1 MRYQVIASAVNRTG
15 KKDATGAFIPC
26 AQKHVEYL
34 RSQGHTVTL
43 TLLDL
48 VNGSANSKDLLAV
61 DGLVY
66 YGHGTSRGLQTGHYY
81 GAGMARLARQ
91 LNERGVTEL
100 ALYACSFMGGQAVD
114 TFMRLWKG
122 DRLFG
127 HTTAGHCAY
136 NPFVAWRLRDK
147 DGIVHRHDEFTM
159 QRKSVAVWRKSLRK
173 HLISGAIH
181 FAELPTLDGD
191 TLLERIYNLQDGK

>member
-1 MRYQVIASAVNRTG
+1 MKYQVIASAVNRPG
-15 KKDATGAFIPC
+15 KKDATRAFIPC

-34 RSQGHTVTL
+34 RAQGHSVTL

-48 VNGSANSKDLLAV
+48 VNGSVNAKDILHV

-66 YGHGTSRGLQTGHYY
+66 YGHGTTRGLQTGHYY

-91 LNERGVTEL
+91 LNEKGVKEL
-100 ALYACSFMGGQAVD
+100 ALYACSFMGGQAAD

-136 NPFVAWRLRDK
+136 NPFVAWKTRNA
-147 DGIVHRHDEFTM
+147 DGIVVDDYDIADVSKTPGKI
-159 QRKSVAVWRKSLRK
+159 RKGLRAK
-173 HLISGAIH
+173 LRVGVVH
-181 FAELPTLDGD
+181 FAELPSKYSDWVRD
-191 TLLERIYNLQDGK
+191 IV

>member
-1 MRYQVIASAVNRTG
+1 MIYQVIASAVNRNG

-26 AQKHVEYL
+26 AQKHAEYL
-34 RSQGHTVTL
+34 RAQGHIVTL

-48 VNGSANSKDLLAV
+48 VNGSVNSKDLLAV

-81 GAGMARLARQ
+81 GSGMARLARQ
-91 LNERGVTEL
+91 LNERGVKEL

-114 TFMRLWKG
+114 TFMRLWQG
-122 DRLFG
+122 ERLFG

-147 DGIVHRHDEFTM
+147 DGLVHRHDEFTM
-159 QRKSVAVWRKSLRK
+159 MTKAMGPRRKALRK
-173 HLISGAIH
+173 HLVSGTIH
-181 FAELPTLDGD
+181 FAELPKLDGD
-191 TLLERIYNLQDGK
+191 TLMERLNNLQDGK